1 MKSIIFLT
9 IISIFAVTIIPNAFA
24 LMGDTQDT
32 WHTWEIKEDQTL
44 HVSLIDNKYAT
55 PQRIALIN
63 EVVMSDE
70 TLEIDDNLMHKGPV
84 GFISTYYLG
93 WHGALNSIT
102 DTKLPVP
109 KNLKF
114 DLTDRAA
121 GNIVITL
128 YNYKHPDGYS
138 GFTTKHGDTM
148 IISIYDVEQQST
160 SQLQTITRHEL
171 GHAFGLEHA
180 TATEDLMASHITTWY
195 PYISPCNVLTLE
207 SLYDGKDKIICE
219 K

>member
-1 MKSIIFLT
+1 MKLIIFLLV
-9 IISIFAVTIIPNAFA
+9 ISIFAVTIIPNALA
-24 LMGDTQDT
+24 LREDTQDT
-32 WHTWEIKEDQTL
+32 WHTWEIEKEQ
-44 HVSLIDNKYAT
+44 SLQISLTDNKYAT

-70 TLEIDDNLMHKGPV
+70 TLEIDDNLMHKGPKGNV
-84 GFISTYYLG
+84 STYYLG

-114 DLTDRAA
+114 DLTDKAT

-138 GFTTKHGDTM
+138 GFTSIYGDTM
-148 IISIYDVEQQST
+148 IISIYDVERQST

-180 TATEDLMASHITTWY
+180 TAPEDLMAQNITTWY
-195 PYISPCNVLTLE
+195 PYISPCNVMALDA
-207 SLYDGKDKIICE
+207 LYNGQSTITCE
-219 K
+219 E